1 MQAENEW
8 VVAGDLLFS
17 ESGYEL
23 SPKGQAALNQHVPQL
38 KSLQNAKVVVFG
50 FTDSLTVGPAL
61 QRAGVANNVDLSS
74 RRADNV
80 VSYFRSQVSTPISC
94 RPKVSATRIR
104 SPQTIRRR
112 VGRRTAAL
120 KS

>member
-38 KSLQNAKVVVFG
+38 KSLQNAKVVVF
-50 FTDSLTVGPAL
+50 
-61 QRAGVANNVDLSS
+61 
-74 RRADNV
+74 
-80 VSYFRSQVSTPISC
+80 
-94 RPKVSATRIR
+94 
-104 SPQTIRRR
+104 
-112 VGRRTAAL
+112 
-120 KS
+120 